1 MTMSWIY
8 NGAEYDLG
16 ESTHKD
22 VYGFVY
28 VVTNMETGKK
38 YIGKKVFWSKKT
50 KQVKGKKKKYLAE
63 SDWKSYYG
71 SNETLN
77 EERGSGTLFHRE
89 ILRLCQSKSE
99 CSYITTILWYNIL

>member
-38 YIGKKVFWSKKT
+38 YIGKKVFWS
-50 KQVKGKKKKYLAE
+50 
-63 SDWKSYYG
+63 
-71 SNETLN
+71 
-77 EERGSGTLFHRE
+77 GSGTLFHRE

-99 CSYITTILWYNIL
+99 CSYFEAKLQFQYDVLLSDEYYNGWIMARCRRAHLKKIKIN